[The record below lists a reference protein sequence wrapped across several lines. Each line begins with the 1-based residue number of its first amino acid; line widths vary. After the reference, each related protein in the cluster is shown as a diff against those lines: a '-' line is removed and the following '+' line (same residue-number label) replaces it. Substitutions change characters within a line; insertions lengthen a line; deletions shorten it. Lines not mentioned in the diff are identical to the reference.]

1 MRSMRKLMGQDV
13 GIPRRAW
20 REGPADAFLLGS
32 HSRAREAL
40 DLSLRMQAQG
50 YNAFVL
56 GEDRSGRMTATLAYL
71 RDGGG
76 RALSDPSDWLYL
88 NNFSDDAAPLAFRLG
103 AGDGRRFFDALDRT
117 LRRVFSMFDAALA
130 SPAHRER
137 VDALYRD
144 ERQADEAS
152 RSAPDLSEP
161 DTSGP
166 AASATDGAREADR
179 VETAVAHRRAVADE
193 VRIDLDRQTLS
204 TILESECP
212 AFLAAFDGYP
222 EIRRWLGDLRAD
234 LLRHVDILTAAKDE
248 TRRSRLFERY
258 RVNLFVDH
266 GESEAGVVLE
276 ATPTYENLFGQMEYR
291 RVDGVAE
298 TNFLMIRPGSLHRA
312 NGGILVLRAEALSKE
327 DLAWRHLKA
336 ALRDRVIRIEE
347 LHRVGSMPIAGLPRP
362 QPIPLDVKVV
372 IVGGRDCYFRSFA
385 DDAEFHS
392 FFKIKAD
399 IDADMQASDD
409 NQAHLG
415 SLICAMAGRNGLR
428 CTPPAVS
435 LLLGLAARFAG
446 RRDLLTAQFELLED
460 LVCEAGQFSEDPEAI
475 SPDSVYAAWQAQ
487 RRRNGRPEKRFFDS
501 VQRGHIAIA
510 TSGMAVGQV
519 NALTIRDLGEHRFGR
534 PSRVTAQASMGR
546 KGVVNIER
554 VADLGGRVQ
563 QKGAL
568 VVEGYLRGT
577 FGRQHPMSFDCSI
590 TFEQNYGGIDGD
602 SASVAELVAII
613 SILSGLPVR
622 QNLAITG
629 SFNQLG
635 EVQSVGSLIEK
646 VEGFFRAT
654 ELERAAG
661 LRHGVVLPA
670 SNEGDLV
677 LEDEIVAAVEADV
690 FSIWTVARVEEAI
703 DLLCAAGPSVERA
716 SQAAYAAASEALE
729 RFDGLLWS
737 RERLARPSEQP
748 PRGSLARGDG

>member
-1 MRSMRKLMGQDV
+1 MRKLGGQDV
-13 GIPRRAW
+13 GIPRREW

-40 DLSLRMQAQG
+40 DLCLRMQAQG

-56 GEDRSGRMTATLAYL
+56 GEDRAGRMTATLAYL
-71 RDGGG
+71 RNGGG
-76 RALSDPSDWLYL
+76 RPGSAPSDWLYL
-88 NNFSDDAAPLAFRLG
+88 NNFFDDAAPLSFRLK

-137 VDALYRD
+137 VDALYRNA
-144 ERQADEAS
+144 RQPDEAGPP
-152 RSAPDLSEP
+152 APE
-161 DTSGP
+161 
-166 AASATDGAREADR
+166 GACEADR
-179 VETAVAHRRAVADE
+179 VETAVAHRQADAE
-193 VRIDLDRQTLS
+193 EGRIELDRKTLA
-204 TILESECP
+204 TILATECP
-212 AFLAAFDGYP
+212 DFLSAFDAYP
-222 EIRRWLGDLRAD
+222 DIRRWLDEMRAD
-234 LLRHVDILTAAKDE
+234 LLRHVDVLTAATDE
-248 TRRSRLFERY
+248 ARRMRLFERY

-266 GESEAGVVLE
+266 GEGDAEVVLE

-312 NGGILVLRAEALSKE
+312 NGGILVLRAEALAKE
-327 DLAWRHLKA
+327 ELAWRHLKA
-336 ALRDRVIRIEE
+336 ALRDRVLRIEE

-372 IVGGRDCYFRSFA
+372 IVGGRDCYFRSFS
-385 DDAEFHS
+385 DDTEFHT

-399 IDADMQASDD
+399 IDADMAASDD
-409 NQAHLG
+409 NRSHLG

-487 RRRNGRPEKRFFDS
+487 RRRNGRPEKRFFES
-501 VQRGHIAIA
+501 VQRGHVAIA
-510 TSGMAVGQV
+510 TQGTAMGQV

-534 PSRVTAQASMGR
+534 PSRVTAQASIGR
-546 KGVVNIER
+546 QGVVNIER

-568 VVEGYLRGT
+568 VVEGYLRGH
-577 FGRQHPMSFDCSI
+577 FGWEHPMAFDCSI

-602 SASVAELVAII
+602 SASVAELVAIL
-613 SILSGLPVR
+613 SILSGFPVR
-622 QNLAITG
+622 QNLAVTG

-661 LRHGVVLPA
+661 LRHGVVVPA
-670 SNEGDLV
+670 SNEGDMV
-677 LEDEIVAAVEADV
+677 LEDEVAAAVEAGI
-690 FSIWTVARVEEAI
+690 FSIWTVGRVEEAI
-703 DLLCAAGPSVERA
+703 DLLCAAGPSAERA
-716 SQAAYAAASEALE
+716 SRAVYAAASQTLE
-729 RFDGLLWS
+729 RFDGLLWA
-737 RERLARPSEQP
+737 RERLMRPSERP
-748 PRGSLARGDG
+748 PRGGQARGDA